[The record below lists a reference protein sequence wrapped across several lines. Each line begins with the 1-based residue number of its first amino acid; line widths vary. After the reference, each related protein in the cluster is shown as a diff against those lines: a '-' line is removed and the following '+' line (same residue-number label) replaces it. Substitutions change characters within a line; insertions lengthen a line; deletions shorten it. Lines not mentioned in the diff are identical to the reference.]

1 MTNAEGALWVGTDAA
16 RGAPPRWTGTAA
28 PPETSGRGGLVRS
41 DLSGPPR
48 PPRTF
53 AVLHSP
59 FRIRTVYRLLR
70 PLLFRL
76 DAEDAHA
83 WGVRAARLGQRVPAV
98 TGALFGTA
106 DRRLEQTVWGLRF
119 ANPVGLAAGF
129 DKNAELV
136 RFWAAL
142 GFGHAEVG
150 SVSARPSAGNARPR
164 AFRLPH
170 DGALVNRMGL
180 NNDGA
185 AAVAARLSRTATP
198 PGFVVG
204 VNVAKTHSPDIL
216 GAAGVED
223 FRASVRALLPHA
235 DYLAL
240 NVSCPNTAEG
250 KTFEAPDALD
260 ELLAAVGEEAA
271 GRAGRARGKGQEG
284 SPDAPPVPSPQS
296 RRAAGEP
303 PPLLVKLSPPP
314 AGGVDVGATD
324 ELVQIC
330 LDRGVAGFITANTA
344 ADRDGLATPPASLG
358 AVGRGGLS
366 GRPLAARA
374 TALTRHLYRTTDG
387 RVPIVGVGGVDS
399 TEAAY
404 ARIRA
409 GASLVQVY
417 TGLVYE
423 GPGLVRRINRG
434 IVRLLE
440 RDGLGSVAE
449 AVGADA

>member
-1 MTNAEGALWVGTDAA
+1 M
-16 RGAPPRWTGTAA
+16 
-28 PPETSGRGGLVRS
+28 
-41 DLSGPPR
+41 
-48 PPRTF
+48 
-53 AVLHSP
+53 
-59 FRIRTVYRLLR
+59 YRRLR

-76 DAEDAHA
+76 DAERAHGLA
-83 WGVRAARLGQRVPAV
+83 VRAGRLGQRLPAL
-98 TGALFGTA
+98 TGALFGAA
-106 DRRLEQTVWGLRF
+106 DAGLEQTVWGLRF
-119 ANPVGLAAGF
+119 RNPVGLAAGF

-136 RFWAAL
+136 RLWAAL

-164 AFRLPH
+164 AFRLPA

-185 AAVAARLSRTATP
+185 AAVAARLAATAAP
-198 PGFVVG
+198 SGLVVG

-223 FRASVRALLPHA
+223 FRASVRALAPQA

-250 KTFEAPDALD
+250 KTFEAPDTLD
-260 ELLAAVGEEAA
+260 ALLAAVADEVGGAV
-271 GRAGRARGKGQEG
+271 RVARPAPEG
-284 SPDAPPVPSPQS
+284 DRHPSKRSSQPPVLGPRS
-296 RRAAGEP
+296 REP
-303 PPLLVKLSPPP
+303 KASPPLLVKLSPPP
-314 AGGVDVGATD
+314 TGGVDVGATD

-330 LDRGVAGFITANTA
+330 LDRGVVGFITANTA
-344 ADRDGLATPPASLG
+344 ADRGGLATPPD
-358 AVGRGGLS
+358 AVGRIGRGGLS

-374 TALTRHLYRTTDG
+374 TALARHLYRTTGG

-399 TEAAY
+399 AEAAY

-423 GPGLVRRINRG
+423 GPGLVGRVNRG
-434 IVRLLE
+434 LVRLLE
-440 RDGLGSVAE
+440 RDGFGSVAE

>member
-1 MTNAEGALWVGTDAA
+1 M
-16 RGAPPRWTGTAA
+16 
-28 PPETSGRGGLVRS
+28 
-41 DLSGPPR
+41 
-48 PPRTF
+48 
-53 AVLHSP
+53 
-59 FRIRTVYRLLR
+59 YRLLR

-76 DAEDAHA
+76 DAEDAHS
-83 WGVRAARLGQRVPAV
+83 WGVRAGRLGQRVPGV
-98 TGALFGTA
+98 VGALFGAA
-106 DRRLEQTVWGLRF
+106 DAGLEQTIWGLRF
-119 ANPVGLAAGF
+119 QNPVGLAAGF

-136 RFWAAL
+136 RLWAAL

-164 AFRLPH
+164 AFRLPA

-185 AAVAARLSRTATP
+185 VAVAARLSRTATP

-223 FRASVRALLPHA
+223 FRRSVRAVLPHA
-235 DYLAL
+235 GYLAL

-260 ELLAAVGEEAA
+260 ELLTAITEEMGGAEDGGRRTEDAGGAAHPP
-271 GRAGRARGKGQEG
+271 R
-284 SPDAPPVPSPQS
+284 SPVPSPPS
-296 RRAAGEP
+296 RARRA

-314 AGGVDVGATD
+314 VGGVDAGATD

-330 LDRGVAGFITANTA
+330 LGHGVGGFITANTA
-344 ADRDGLATPPASLG
+344 SDRDGLATPPSALG
-358 AVGRGGLS
+358 GIGRGGLS

-374 TALTRHLYRTTDG
+374 TALVRHLYRTTG
-387 RVPIVGVGGVDS
+387 GAVPLVGVGGVDS
-399 TEAAY
+399 AEAAY
-404 ARIRA
+404 ARVRA

-423 GPGLVRRINRG
+423 GPGLVGRINRG
-434 IVRLLE
+434 LVRLLE
-440 RDGLGSVAE
+440 RDGFGSLAE

>member
-1 MTNAEGALWVGTDAA
+1 M
-16 RGAPPRWTGTAA
+16 
-28 PPETSGRGGLVRS
+28 
-41 DLSGPPR
+41 
-48 PPRTF
+48 
-53 AVLHSP
+53 
-59 FRIRTVYRLLR
+59 YRLLR
-70 PLLFRL
+70 PFLFRL
-76 DAEDAHA
+76 DAEDAHS
-83 WGVRAARLGQRVPAV
+83 WGVRAGRLGQRVPGV
-98 TGALFGTA
+98 VGALFGA
-106 DRRLEQTVWGLRF
+106 EDAGLEQTLWGLRF
-119 ANPVGLAAGF
+119 QNPVGLAAGF

-136 RFWAAL
+136 RLWAAL

-150 SVSARPSAGNARPR
+150 SVSARPSGGNARPR
-164 AFRLPH
+164 AFRLPA

-185 AAVAARLSRTATP
+185 AAVAARLGATATP

-223 FRASVRALLPHA
+223 FRRSVRAVLPHA
-235 DYLAL
+235 GYLAL

-260 ELLAAVGEEAA
+260 ELLTAVTDEMQRTGDGERRTQDAGGTGADEATPH
-271 GRAGRARGKGQEG
+271 
-284 SPDAPPVPSPQS
+284 SPQSPVPSPPS
-296 RRAAGEP
+296 PARSA

-314 AGGVDVGATD
+314 VGGVDVGATD

-330 LDRGVAGFITANTA
+330 LGHGVGGFITANTA
-344 ADRDGLATPPASLG
+344 SDRDGLATPPSALG
-358 AVGRGGLS
+358 GIGRGGLS

-374 TALTRHLYRTTDG
+374 TALVRHLYRTTG
-387 RVPIVGVGGVDS
+387 GAVPLVGVGGVDS
-399 TEAAY
+399 AEAAY
-404 ARIRA
+404 ARVRA

-423 GPGLVRRINRG
+423 GPGLVGRINRG
-434 IVRLLE
+434 LVRLLE
-440 RDGLGSVAE
+440 RDGFGSLAE